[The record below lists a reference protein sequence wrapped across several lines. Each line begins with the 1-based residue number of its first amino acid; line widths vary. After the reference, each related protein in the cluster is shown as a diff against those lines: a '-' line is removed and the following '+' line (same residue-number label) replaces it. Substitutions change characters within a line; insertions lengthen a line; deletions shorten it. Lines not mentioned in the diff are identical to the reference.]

1 MKKNFYTLPQSM
13 YNLPNI
19 KILLEDSSNAILYKK
34 LDTDMLD
41 MEKIIVSHSIV
52 YVKSGKV
59 IINTFDYKS
68 YTVTDGE
75 MLFMPK
81 DSYLISDYLKESKSM
96 EVYLF
101 FFDYNIVS
109 EFLKNVR
116 LTNKS
121 SKTSPF
127 QIRISSNIMNFIHS
141 FEGICYK
148 DNNKHLLKIKLLELL
163 HLVYEENSEFAD
175 ILMLQGKVKDIKEYM
190 LAHYDKNLSINDWA
204 KLSGYSLSTFTRKFK
219 KENGISPKSWI
230 LEQNMKLAA
239 KALMEGVP
247 VSKCASV
254 FGYKNSSNFIKAFKE
269 FYNTT
274 PKQYSMT

>member
-1 MKKNFYTLPQSM
+1 MKKNFYTLPQAM
-13 YNLPNI
+13 YNSSNI
-19 KILLEDSSNAILYKK
+19 KIILANSSNSILYKK
-34 LDTDMLD
+34 LDIDMLD

-52 YVKSGKV
+52 YVKFGKV
-59 IINTFDYKS
+59 IINTFDYQS
-68 YTVTDGE
+68 YTITDGE

-81 DSYLISDYLKESKSM
+81 DSYLISDYIKEGKSL

-101 FFDYNIVS
+101 FFDHDIVS

-121 SKTSPF
+121 SKNSPF
-127 QIRISSNIMNFIHS
+127 KINISSNIMNFIYS
-141 FEGICYK
+141 FEGVYYK

-163 HLVYEENSEFAD
+163 HLIYEGNSQFAN
-175 ILMLQGKVKDIKEYM
+175 ILMLQREVKDIKEYM

-204 KLSGYSLSTFTRKFK
+204 TLSGYSLSTFTRKFK
-219 KENGISPKSWI
+219 KENGISPKRWI

-239 KALMEGVP
+239 TALMKGIP
-247 VSKCASV
+247 VSKCAFE

-269 FYNTT
+269 VYKTT

>member
-1 MKKNFYTLPQSM
+1 M